1 MARFEIKLPDIG
13 EGIAEAELAEWNV
26 KVGQVV
32 AEDDIL
38 AAVMTDK
45 ATVEVPTPKPGTI
58 VELNGDVGA
67 MLAIGSTL
75 AVLDIK
81 GEEVAE
87 EKTVAPAPAKPT
99 PKPPKPAT
107 AQVHGAKP
115 LASPAVRKRA
125 REEGLTL
132 SDIRGSGPAGRIQ
145 HEDLDAHLS
154 GARTGRQRLTQTE
167 EIKITGL
174 RRKIAEKMV
183 TSASRIPHI
192 TIVEAVEMEVLETL
206 RATLNAEHAGTR
218 PKLTLLPFLARALVE
233 AVRAQPDFNA
243 RYDDEAGVLTRH
255 AGVHIGIATQ
265 TGAGLTVPVLRHA
278 EAATLWNT
286 AGEITHLSDASRDGT
301 IAREELGG
309 STITITSL
317 GPLGAIATTPIIN
330 HPEVAILGVNKMQVR
345 PVWDGTTFQPK
356 RMMNLSASFDHRII
370 DGYDAAIFVQKI
382 KQLLETP
389 ALMFVEQ

>member
-13 EGIAEAELAEWNV
+13 EGIAEAELSEWNV

-58 VELNGDVGA
+58 LELNGDVGA

-75 AVLDIK
+75 VVLDIE
-81 GEEVAE
+81 GEETRE
-87 EKTVAPAPAKPT
+87 EKVAAPEPAQPAPKLPKPT
-99 PKPPKPAT
+99 TKHV
-107 AQVHGAKP
+107 QGAKP

-145 HEDLDAHLS
+145 HEDLDTHLS
-154 GARTGRQRLTQTE
+154 GARPGRQRLTRTE
-167 EIKITGL
+167 EVKITGM

-192 TIVEAVEMEVLETL
+192 TIVEEVEMEALETL
-206 RATLNAEHAGTR
+206 RATLNAKHAGTR

-243 RYDDEAGVLTRH
+243 RYDDDAGVLTRH
-255 AGVHIGIATQ
+255 SGVHIGIATQ

-286 AGEITHLSDASRDGT
+286 AGEITRLSDAAREGT

-345 PVWDGTTFQPK
+345 PVWDGTAFQPK